1 MDFDLNQISPLI
13 IIAAIW
19 SLPWKGVAMWK
30 AAQNKSVW
38 WFVALLIT
46 NTFALLDMLY
56 IFYFSKKQKKAEKPK
71 KAKRPTKVS

>member
-1 MDFDLNQISPLI
+1 MDLDLNQISPLI

-56 IFYFSKKQKKAEKPK
+56 IFYFSKKQKELISDIDSILF
-71 KAKRPTKVS
+71 RV

>member
-1 MDFDLNQISPLI
+1 MDLDLNQISPLI

-56 IFYFSKKQKKAEKPK
+56 IFYFSKKQKEAEKPK